1 MTRALVV
8 GSGPNGLAAAI
19 VLAQHGVEVEVREA
33 ADHLGGGLHTEE
45 LTLPGFLHDV
55 CATVLPLALG
65 SPFFRTLDLPV
76 EWVHPGAPAAHPLD
90 DGTAVVLERSL
101 DETVEQLGRDGAAY
115 RKLVEPLVEAW
126 DELAP
131 ALLGSYPTAAAP
143 HAAGAARRRRRAAR
157 LGRSR
162 RARRRALGGR
172 VAVRDRAGTRLVR
185 RALRP
190 LDAPARTPPERRLRA
205 RAGRARPC
213 RRLAVRARR
222 LGRPRRLR
230 SRQRVRELGGTL
242 VTGSPVD
249 ELPQDRLVLADVSP
263 RELVRLA
270 RGRLPGRY
278 ERRLLRYRHGPGA
291 FKVDWALDGPIP
303 WRAEECR
310 RAGTV
315 HLGGTL
321 DEISH
326 SEWGAWSG
334 RAAERPFVLLVQ
346 QSLFDDTRAPAG
358 KHSAWAY
365 CHVPNGSTADMTERI
380 EAQVERFAP
389 GFRELVLA
397 RNTIGPA
404 GFQARNR
411 NLVGGDLNGGAMD
424 LGQLFRR
431 PDRSRVRDA
440 ARRRLPLLRLDPAR
454 RRRPR
459 HVRLLGRQGRARVTP
474 CRSPL
479 TGSRSRR
486 SPRPAGRS
494 CWRSRPSRRFGRR
507 TGPRA
512 WPSARCSSAC
522 ARYSCLRGSTIR
534 RRR

>member
-1 MTRALVV
+1 V

-19 VLAQHGVEVEVREA
+19 VLLQAGVEVEVREA

-45 LTLPGFLHDV
+45 LTLPGFLQDV
-55 CATVLPLALG
+55 CATVQPLAVG

-76 EWVHPGAPAAHPLD
+76 EWVHPAAPAAHPLD

-101 DETVEQLGRDGAAY
+101 EETVEQLGRDGAAY
-115 RKLVEPLVEAW
+115 RKLVEPLVESW

-131 ALLGSYPTAAAP
+131 ALLGRIPSPP
-143 HAAGAARRRRRAAR
+143 
-157 LGRSR
+157 
-162 RARRRALGGR
+162 
-172 VAVRDRAGTRLVR
+172 R
-185 RALRP
+185 RALRALRAAGFGP
-190 LDAPARTPPERRLRA
+190 LTAGARAALGDARSVAESLFETERA
-205 RAGRARPC
+205 RAWFAGHCAHSMLPLERRPSAGFGLTLTVLAHAVGWPFVRGGSGRFADA
-213 RRLAVRARR
+213 LAE
-222 LGRPRRLR
+222 
-230 SRQRVRELGGTL
+230 RVRELGGTL
-242 VTGSPVD
+242 VTSSPVD
-249 ELPQDRLVLADVSP
+249 ELPQHRLVLADVTP

-270 RGRLPGRY
+270 KGGLPDRY

-321 DEISH
+321 DEISR

-334 RAAERPFVLLVQ
+334 HVVERPFVLLVQ
-346 QSLFDDTRAPAG
+346 QTLFDDTRAPAG

-365 CHVPNGSTADMTERI
+365 CHVPNGSATDLTEPI

-404 GFQARNR
+404 GFESGNR

-424 LGQLFRR
+424 LGQLLGR
-431 PDRSRVRDA
+431 PAPRAAPWRTPLDGVYLCSASTPPGGGVHGMCGYWAARSALAAVESGHA
-440 ARRRLPLLRLDPAR
+440 ARR
-454 RRRPR
+454 
-459 HVRLLGRQGRARVTP
+459 
-474 CRSPL
+474 
-479 TGSRSRR
+479 
-486 SPRPAGRS
+486 
-494 CWRSRPSRRFGRR
+494 
-507 TGPRA
+507 
-512 WPSARCSSAC
+512 
-522 ARYSCLRGSTIR
+522 
-534 RRR
+534 